1 MPPTTTKEHQRER
14 DRVRSARWRAAH
26 PDRAR
31 AASNKSSRKRR
42 QTKNPSDK
50 PRVSRKV
57 AAALET
63 KQKEVRVNMLK
74 SRLAY
79 LRSKQNE
86 ET

>member
-14 DRVRSARWRAAH
+14 SRVRSKRWRDAN
-26 PDRAR
+26 PERSRAV
-31 AASNKSSRKRR
+31 SNKSSRKRR
-42 QTKNPSDK
+42 QTKNPIDK
-50 PRVSRKV
+50 PRVPRKV
-57 AAALET
+57 AEAQAT
-63 KQKEVRVNMLK
+63 KQKEVHINMLK